1 MSGGVTAAQ
10 VAAAASL
17 AGAVGGTFMAYKN
30 GQDQKAAAEDAAAEA
45 KRNAEKQAK
54 AAEEA
59 NNKANQ
65 KKADTSAILS
75 AAQQAGKGGLSG
87 TMLTGPQGISPT
99 ALNLGKNT
107 LLGS

>member
-1 MSGGVTAAQ
+1 MSGGATAAW
-10 VAAAASL
+10 ASAAASL
-17 AGAVGGTFMAYKN
+17 AGTAIAYKS